1 MLFKSL
7 KIEDTARIAE
17 SLAKVLEANTILA
30 LDGELG
36 AGKTIFTKFIAK
48 ALGFDET
55 KVNSPT
61 FTIMQI
67 YSQDAEDKLDI
78 CHFDVYRL
86 NSAKDFIEEG
96 FREYFDA
103 GYLVIIEWANIIEA
117 ALPADRININI
128 STESAKEIDLDAE
141 NIVLSADDRHRYIDI
156 QALGSK
162 SQAILE
168 KFKDSKDFP
177 KDLLVEE

>member
-1 MLFKSL
+1 MKSTTLQAPHGQTYYYGTGRRKKAIARVFLVPGTGKFEVNGREFLDYFPLKTL
-7 KIEDTARIAE
+7 KIVVNQPFEATSTEGKFDII
-17 SLAKVLEANTILA
+17 AKVLEANTILA

-67 YSQDAEDKLDI
+67 YSQDAEDELDI

-86 NSAKDFIEEG
+86 NSAKERKKYG
-96 FREYFDA
+96 LKKARKA
-103 GYLVIIEWANIIEA
+103 G
-117 ALPADRININI
+117 
-128 STESAKEIDLDAE
+128 
-141 NIVLSADDRHRYIDI
+141 
-156 QALGSK
+156 QFSK
-162 SQAILE
+162 R
-168 KFKDSKDFP
+168 
-177 KDLLVEE
+177 